1 MRKILL
7 ATTALVGIAAF
18 APTAQAQTK
27 DSPLNVNIGGYV
39 DFRAGVFTETND
51 VLGSTYANSIGNGAD
66 GERRNHD
73 FQTEFKLNVDIDGK
87 AMRGIEYGGRVSL
100 WNGALATY
108 TGLARGDSSVKTADA
123 YVYLSGAYG
132 KVVLGD
138 HNGASDLIVYAPTV
152 GLGQVDGQYTNFT
165 DPTTLAPFMPTYIE
179 NGKEYSTKVTYM
191 TPKVGNDKHKVQ
203 LGVSYAPNTPEAGHS
218 VFLYSSDPGGFAQA
232 SYRNAIKGAVQYEGS
247 FSPVNVVLSAN
258 VLTANA
264 ENTALTNTSL
274 KSFTSW
280 GIGGQ
285 LAYAGFTVGGNYQ
298 DAGSFGAVTN
308 TATGVEQN
316 KDQHTWSAGVK
327 YEAAKWAAAFSYL
340 SGSGYNNA
348 FVSAAAP
355 VANTSN
361 YVKDFNAYGVGG
373 TYTWFPGMATQLDYV
388 HFSQE
393 RADSVAGQK
402 NAGNVV
408 VLSQKLTF

>member
-39 DFRAGVFTETND
+39 DFRAGVFTESD
-51 VLGSTYANSIGNGAD
+51 DILGGNPGGTATSA
-66 GERRNHD
+66 ERRNHD
-73 FQTEFKLNVDIDGK
+73 FETEFKLNVDVDGK
-87 AMRGIEYGGRVSL
+87 AMRGIEYGGRISL
-100 WNGALATY
+100 WNGATY
-108 TGLARGDSSVKTADA
+108 SGLSTGGTSVETADA

-179 NGKEYSTKVTYM
+179 NGTDYSTKVTYM

-203 LGVSYAPNTPEAGHS
+203 VGVSYAPNSPNAGQN
-218 VFLYSSDPGGFAQA
+218 VVKYSNSTTGTTGVA
-232 SYRNAIKGAVQYEGS
+232 SYRNVIKGAVQYEGS
-247 FSPVNVVLSAN
+247 FSPVNVVFSAN
-258 VLTANA
+258 VITANA
-264 ENTALTNTSL
+264 ENSNFSNAAY
-274 KSFTSW
+274 KEFTSW
-280 GIGGQ
+280 GLGAQ

-298 DAGSFGAVTN
+298 DAGSFGAATN
-308 TATGVEQN
+308 TATGADQN

-340 SGSGYNNA
+340 SGKGYNNGFA
-348 FVSAAAP
+348 GAAAP
-355 VANTSN
+355 TANTSA
-361 YVKDFNAYGVGG
+361 YAKDFNAYGVGG

-393 RADSVAGQK
+393 RSDVTSK